1 MPLQFLPLS
10 SKTLEFVQR
19 LNKVA
24 YTGRA
29 KPTEGGGW
37 DRKGAEMLLRF
48 RM

>member
-29 KPTEGGGW
+29 KPTVGG
-37 DRKGAEMLLRF
+37 KGAEMLLRF